1 MIEGSLTKQH
11 WNSFFPFLG
20 PCLIHCKDR
29 IREKTGKKGENMF
42 QDTYAPSFKEVEGAY
57 WFGVV
62 LACVHPSMSLFVTLF
77 EACHILWT
85 VHARVL
91 KFHIWVPHGKIA
103 DTHLFFL
110 SKLSHFLELCPF
122 EKVRM
127 KSYTC
132 HILWTVHARVLK
144 FHVWIPHGQIADQ
157 YFFSCLNY
165 LPFWNYAPLKRSE

>member
-11 WNSFFPFLG
+11 WNSFSPFLG

-29 IREKTGKKGENMF
+29 IREKTGKKGENLF
-42 QDTYAPSFKEVEGAY
+42 RDTYAPSFKEVEGAY

-62 LACVHPSMSLFVTLF
+62 LACVHPSMCLFITLF

-103 DTHLFFL
+103 DTHLFSYPSYLTFWSYAL
-110 SKLSHFLELCPF
+110 LKKSEWNLIHAISYELCMP
-122 EKVRM
+122 
-127 KSYTC
+127 
-132 HILWTVHARVLK
+132 
-144 FHVWIPHGQIADQ
+144 G
-157 YFFSCLNY
+157 
-165 LPFWNYAPLKRSE
+165 FWNFMYGFLMDK